1 MRKTVTFAI
10 AATMALAAGPGF
22 AQASGQQT
30 TQQDPFGVI
39 FGALFGDR
47 LGNTSSIEAQWAAGQ
62 TPLAN
67 QRSQFESRV
76 DNQVRAGA
84 VSQQT
89 AVRLKS
95 DYAELVQ
102 LENRY
107 GADRRFTSTER
118 SDLADRYGALT
129 QVLSVGAYEDGQ
141 TAQTAEIA
149 DGRAE
154 FERRVD
160 AGVSARRLSRTQG
173 TRLKSDYAA
182 LIRVED
188 GYLRDGVI
196 SASERSDLDARLD
209 ALDVR
214 VGDTSYGGV
223 TQTPRARLDAI
234 GRALPS
240 SGLSSAAQAQLRVE
254 YEDVSHLEAAYA
266 QLNASP
272 QDQAYLEQRLTDL
285 ETRTRIRR

>member
-1 MRKTVTFAI
+1 M
-10 AATMALAAGPGF
+10 
-22 AQASGQQT
+22 
-30 TQQDPFGVI
+30 
-39 FGALFGDR
+39 
-47 LGNTSSIEAQWAAGQ
+47 
-62 TPLAN
+62 
-67 QRSQFESRV
+67 
-76 DNQVRAGA
+76 
-84 VSQQT
+84 SQQT